1 MPQDTAPELQLGGQA
16 LIEGVMMRSPRFVAA
31 AVRRADGTI
40 QTRVEAFE
48 SIIRRKK
55 WLGLPF
61 IRGVVGLFEMMLL
74 GTRYLK
80 WSSNL
85 ALLDD
90 ETQSKDTSPTLHQS
104 TSNTGA
110 TNATHDNAARNVA
123 VEASAVTAA
132 TGLPIAGS
140 GGVSGVQSTLNA
152 ALPASEDS
160 SLKAEPE
167 KLPLWAFAGTVMLSL
182 SLGMGLFVALPNI
195 ITDLTLERYTQ
206 NRIWL
211 NLGEGV
217 IKMIIFI
224 AYLSAI
230 GRMPNIR
237 RVWQYHGAEHKVVY
251 AAENKRPITP
261 DGARPFDTPHPRCGT
276 GFALLTVLVSV
287 VCFTFLPWTESH
299 LQRVAMRFA
308 LMPLIAGLSYEI
320 LKATT
325 IPRWKGLAVLI
336 MTPGL
341 WLQRLT
347 TAQPDDEQLE
357 VSCTAM
363 RAVIEA
369 EENAPAAAKAVPA
382 ATI

>member
-1 MPQDTAPELQLGGQA
+1 MPSSSAPKQTQNAAPELQLGGQA

-40 QTRVEAFE
+40 QTRVEEFE
-48 SIIRRKK
+48 SIIKRKK

-61 IRGVVGLFEMMLL
+61 IRGVIGLFEMMLL

-85 ALLDD
+85 ALIDD
-90 ETQSKDTSPTLHQS
+90 DSQPPQTPSDAEH
-104 TSNTGA
+104 
-110 TNATHDNAARNVA
+110 NVA
-123 VEASAVTAA
+123 LESSAVTLA
-132 TGLPIAGS
+132 TGLPIAGQS
-140 GGVSGVQSTLNA
+140 TLNGSPLEAPAQSTVQSTLA
-152 ALPASEDS
+152 APD
-160 SLKAEPE
+160 EPE

-217 IKMIIFI
+217 IKMAIFI
-224 AYLSAI
+224 AYLKAI
-230 GRMPNIR
+230 GRMPNIH

-276 GFALLTVLVSV
+276 GFALLTVVVSI

-325 IPRWKGLAVLI
+325 IPRWKSLAVFI

-347 TAQPDDEQLE
+347 TAQPDDAQLE

-369 EENAPAAAKAVPA
+369 EENAPAIPKVVPT

>member
-1 MPQDTAPELQLGGQA
+1 MPSSSAPKQTQDAAPELQLGGQA

-40 QTRVEAFE
+40 QTRVEEFE
-48 SIIRRKK
+48 SIIKRKK

-61 IRGVVGLFEMMLL
+61 IRGVIGLFEMMLL

-85 ALLDD
+85 ALIDD
-90 ETQSKDTSPTLHQS
+90 ESQPPQTPSDAEH
-104 TSNTGA
+104 
-110 TNATHDNAARNVA
+110 NVA
-123 VEASAVTAA
+123 LESSAVTLA
-132 TGLPIAGS
+132 TGLPIAG
-140 GGVSGVQSTLNA
+140 QSTLNGST
-152 ALPASEDS
+152 PTTDPRSPTTD
-160 SLKAEPE
+160 P
-167 KLPLWAFAGTVMLSL
+167 LPLWAFAGTVMLSL

-217 IKMIIFI
+217 IKMAIFI
-224 AYLSAI
+224 AYLKAI
-230 GRMPNIR
+230 GRMPNIH

-276 GFALLTVLVSV
+276 GFALLTVVVSI

-325 IPRWKGLAVLI
+325 LPRWKSLAIFI

-347 TAQPDDEQLE
+347 TAQPDDAQLE

-369 EENAPAAAKAVPA
+369 EENAPAIPKVVPT